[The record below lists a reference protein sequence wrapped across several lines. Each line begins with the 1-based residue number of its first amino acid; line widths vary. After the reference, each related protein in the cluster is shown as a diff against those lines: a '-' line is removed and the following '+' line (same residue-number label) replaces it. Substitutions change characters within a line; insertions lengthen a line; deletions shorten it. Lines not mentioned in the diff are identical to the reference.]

1 MARGRHG
8 GRKPVVTDE
17 KLGRARTL
25 VAQGFAVREVAA
37 RIRVGKTALYA
48 ALAQKTPENIE
59 VSP

>member
-1 MARGRHG
+1 MARGRQG
-8 GRKPVVTDE
+8 GRKPVVIDE

-37 RIRVGKTALYA
+37 RIRVGKTALCA

>member
-1 MARGRHG
+1 MARGRQG